1 MNEETFQMMMRQSK
15 IIYFNGKT
23 VKDRYNKAIFPEFNL
38 FDDIENKVKVDF
50 WDEKNQILSL
60 KSNY

>member
-1 MNEETFQMMMRQSK
+1 MENLKLIMRKCS
-15 IIYFNGKT
+15 IIYFNGLT
-23 VKDRYNKAIFPEFNL
+23 VKDRNHALMFSAFNL
-38 FDDIENKVKVDF
+38 FSDDLENKVKVDF